1 MKWIKRFGIRVTGFR
16 FILAMS
22 FAAVI
27 VLSMTFVGFALNQK
41 FIQTSRENLSENSQ
55 EIIEQVERNLDNYLK
70 GMIDLSNLLVI
81 DINKFKQ
88 LNLPELDRDIETL
101 MRTRTDILSIS
112 LFTTEG
118 KLLYE
123 GTNLRMKNTADVLE
137 EQWFTS
143 AITGDGDIHISPPHV
158 QNLFKNRHP
167 WVITLSRKVNFR
179 MNQSTEEGVLMI
191 DMNFSVIED
200 LINEVTLG
208 KRGYVF
214 ILDDDNNIVYHHQQQ
229 LLYSGVK
236 EEKLDGVSERFLG
249 SFVQTDSNGDSRI
262 LTIYP
267 ARHVNWKLVGAYY
280 LSDLT
285 AAQRDLTQFIL
296 LTMAIGM
303 LIFISVSIYMT
314 DRITKPIAELED
326 SMRAV
331 ERGDFNT
338 QIDVQGEYEVVQLA
352 RRFNLMTMR
361 IKSLM
366 GQVVSEQEAKRK
378 SELSALQAQINPHFL
393 YNTLD
398 SVIWMAESGKH
409 QEVVKMVTALA
420 RLFRI
425 SISRGRNIISVKEEL
440 AHAEN
445 YLTIQKMRYKD
456 QFEYNFEVDASVL
469 GFNTQKLILQPIIE
483 NAIYHGIRQMVD
495 EGEITIRAFVR
506 DEVLVFEVEDN
517 GLGMTTETASKLLEK
532 HHEGAPESVRVG
544 GVGVMNVY
552 ERIQLMYGEAY
563 GIKIESEV
571 EEGTK
576 VTISIPATKGDHS

>member
-456 QFEYNFEVDASVL
+456 QFEYNFEVDVSVL

>member
-1 MKWIKRFGIRVTGFR
+1 MNWIKRFGIRVTGFR

-101 MRTRTDILSIS
+101 MRTRTDVLSIS

-123 GTNLRMKNTADVLE
+123 GTNLRMKDTANVLGE
-137 EQWFTS
+137 KWFLS
-143 AITGDGDIHISPPHV
+143 AMNGDGDIHISAPHV

-179 MNQSTEEGVLMI
+179 INQTTQAGVLMI

-200 LINEVTLG
+200 LIKEVTLG
-208 KRGYVF
+208 KKGYVF
-214 ILDDDNNIVYHHQQQ
+214 IMDEENNIVYHHQQQ

-236 EEKLDGVSERFLG
+236 EEKLEGISERLMG
-249 SFVQTDSNGDSRI
+249 SFVQTDSNGENRI
-262 LTIYP
+262 LTVYP
-267 ARHVNWKLVGAYY
+267 ARHVSWKLVGAYY

-425 SISRGRNIISVKEEL
+425 SISRGRNVISVKEEL
-440 AHAEN
+440 SHAEN

-456 QFEYNFEVDASVL
+456 QFEYSFEVEDAVL
-469 GFNTQKLILQPIIE
+469 ELKTQKLLLQPIIE

-495 EGEITIRAFVR
+495 EGEIVIRAFAR
-506 DEVLVFEVEDN
+506 DDVLIFEIEDN
-517 GLGMTTETASKLLEK
+517 GLGMSSEVAAKLLEK
-532 HHEGAPESVRVG
+532 HPDDDSETVRVG

-563 GIKIESEV
+563 GIKIESEI
-571 EEGTK
+571 EEGTRI
-576 VTISIPATKGDHS
+576 TLRIPVIRGEHS

>member
-1 MKWIKRFGIRVTGFR
+1 MDWIKRAGIRVTGFR
-16 FILAMS
+16 FILAVS

-27 VLSMTFVGFALNQK
+27 ILSMTFVGFALNQK
-41 FIQTSRENLSENSQ
+41 FIQTSRENLSENSR

-81 DINKFKQ
+81 DINKFKE

-112 LFTTEG
+112 LFTTDG

-123 GTNLRMKNTADVLE
+123 GTNLKLKDTATVLDE
-137 EQWFTS
+137 SWFKT
-143 AITGDGDIHISPPHV
+143 AMGGNGDTHISPPHV
-158 QNLFKNRHP
+158 QNLYKNRHP

-179 MNQSTEEGVLMI
+179 INQSTEEGVLMI

-200 LINEVTLG
+200 LINDVTLG
-208 KRGYVF
+208 KKGYVF
-214 ILDDDNNIVYHHQQQ
+214 ILDNDNNLVYHHQQQ
-229 LLYSGVK
+229 LIYSGVK
-236 EEKLDGVSERFLG
+236 SEKLDGIFEREVG
-249 SFVQTDSNGDSRI
+249 SFVQIDSSGENRI

-267 ARHVNWKLVGAYY
+267 ASHVNWKLVGAYY

-285 AAQRDLTQFIL
+285 AAQKDLTQFIV
-296 LTMAIGM
+296 LTLALGM
-303 LIFISVSIYMT
+303 VIFISVSIYMT

-331 ERGDFNT
+331 ERGDFN
-338 QIDVQGEYEVVQLA
+338 IRLDVQGEYEVVQLA
-352 RRFNLMTMR
+352 RRFNLMTSQ

-366 GQVVSEQEAKRK
+366 SQVVSEQESKRK

-425 SISRGRNIISVKEEL
+425 SISRGRNVISVKEEL

-445 YLTIQKMRYKD
+445 YLTIQKIRYKD
-456 QFEYNFEVDASVL
+456 QFEYTFEIEDEVL
-469 GFNTQKLILQPIIE
+469 SYKTQKLVLQPIIE

-495 EGEITIRAFVR
+495 EGEIIIRAY
-506 DEVLVFEVEDN
+506 LQNNILTFEVEDN
-517 GLGMTTETASKLLEK
+517 GLGMSEDVRSRVLVKHKDDDDET
-532 HHEGAPESVRVG
+532 VRVG
-544 GVGVMNVY
+544 GVGVTNVY

-563 GIKIESEV
+563 GIEIESEI

-576 VTISIPATKGDHS
+576 VILTIPAVKGESS